1 MEDSRVIKMKTDEYS
16 SNKDNFEIDG
26 ELTVTITLNEYRNL
40 VSVSA
45 TKDLLVKQAESDKYT
60 REQENRAL
68 KEQNEKLKGE
78 NYDLLQKLQEIQ
90 EKSSENRED
99 DYGTV

>member
-45 TKDLLVKQAESDKYT
+45 TKDLLVKQAESEKYT

-99 DYGTV
+99 DYDTV

>member
-1 MEDSRVIKMKTDEYS
+1 MEDSKVIKMKTDEYS

-90 EKSSENRED
+90 EK
-99 DYGTV
+99 

>member
-40 VSVSA
+40 VSVSS

-99 DYGTV
+99 DYDTV

>member
-60 REQENRAL
+60 REQENKAL

-99 DYGTV
+99 DYDTV

>member
-1 MEDSRVIKMKTDEYS
+1 MEDSKVIKMKTDEDS

-99 DYGTV
+99 DYDTV

>member
-1 MEDSRVIKMKTDEYS
+1 MEDSRVIKMKTDEYG

-99 DYGTV
+99 DYDTV

>member
-1 MEDSRVIKMKTDEYS
+1 MEDNRVIKMKTDEYS

-99 DYGTV
+99 DYDTV

>member
-60 REQENRAL
+60 RDQENRAL

-99 DYGTV
+99 DYDTV

>member
-16 SNKDNFEIDG
+16 SNKDNLEIDG

-40 VSVSA
+40 VSISA

-99 DYGTV
+99 NYDTV

>member
-40 VSVSA
+40 VSISA

-90 EKSSENRED
+90 EKTSENRED
-99 DYGTV
+99 DYDTV

>member
-16 SNKDNFEIDG
+16 ANKDNFEIDG

-99 DYGTV
+99 DYDTV

>member
-45 TKDLLVKQAESDKYT
+45 TKDLLVKQAENDKYT

-90 EKSSENRED
+90 EKSC
-99 DYGTV
+99 TTHIITW

>member
-1 MEDSRVIKMKTDEYS
+1 MEDSRVIKMKTDEYR

-99 DYGTV
+99 DYDTV

>member
-1 MEDSRVIKMKTDEYS
+1 MEDSRIIKMKTDEYS

-26 ELTVTITLNEYRNL
+26 ELTVTITLNEYRSL
-40 VSVSA
+40 VSVCA
-45 TKDLLVKQAESDKYT
+45 TKDLLVKQAEADKYT

-99 DYGTV
+99 DYDTV

>member
-26 ELTVTITLNEYRNL
+26 ELTVTITLNEYRSL

-99 DYGTV
+99 DYDTV

>member
-1 MEDSRVIKMKTDEYS
+1 MKTDEYS

-99 DYGTV
+99 DYDTV

>member
-45 TKDLLVKQAESDKYT
+45 TKDLLVKQAESHKYT

-99 DYGTV
+99 DYDTV

>member
-40 VSVSA
+40 VSISA

-78 NYDLLQKLQEIQ
+78 NYDLMQKLQEIQ

-99 DYGTV
+99 DYDTV

>member
-60 REQENRAL
+60 REQENSAL
-68 KEQNEKLKGE
+68 KEQNEKLKSE

-99 DYGTV
+99 DYDTV

>member
-1 MEDSRVIKMKTDEYS
+1 MEDSRIIKMKIDEYS

-40 VSVSA
+40 VSISA

-99 DYGTV
+99 DYDTV

>member
-1 MEDSRVIKMKTDEYS
+1 
-16 SNKDNFEIDG
+16 
-26 ELTVTITLNEYRNL
+26 
-40 VSVSA
+40 
-45 TKDLLVKQAESDKYT
+45 
-60 REQENRAL
+60 L

-99 DYGTV
+99 DYDTV

>member
-1 MEDSRVIKMKTDEYS
+1 MEDNRVIKMKTDEYS

-60 REQENRAL
+60 REQENKAL

-99 DYGTV
+99 DYDTV

>member
-1 MEDSRVIKMKTDEYS
+1 MEDSKVIKMKTDEYS

-99 DYGTV
+99 DYDTV

>member
-1 MEDSRVIKMKTDEYS
+1 MEDSRIIKMKIDEYS

-99 DYGTV
+99 DYDTV

>member
-40 VSVSA
+40 VSISA

-99 DYGTV
+99 DYDTV

>member
-40 VSVSA
+40 VSVCA

-78 NYDLLQKLQEIQ
+78 NYDLLQKIQEIQ
-90 EKSSENRED
+90 EKSTESKED
-99 DYGTV
+99 NYDTV

>member
-99 DYGTV
+99 DYDTV

>member
-1 MEDSRVIKMKTDEYS
+1 MEDNRVIKMKTDEYS

-78 NYDLLQKLQEIQ
+78 NYDLLQKIQEIQ

-99 DYGTV
+99 DYDTV